1 MKNSTMVKQDEFT
14 SRKHM
19 KIETDALHKVIEMY
33 SSETVSTLY
42 YGFWGSPEL
51 EKDDIRN
58 FLDNLSV

>member
-1 MKNSTMVKQDEFT
+1 
-14 SRKHM
+14 M

-51 EKDDIRN
+51 EKDDIRD